1 MLRAFKP
8 LFDASLE
15 ELSKN
20 ESIGEAIPISMVIQ
34 LIISRSPKDL
44 KSPFQVAD
52 WTPRTRYQPTLINL
66 FFIYTMVVS
75 LRTAYANPIDIENE
89 SSVVESIK
97 SQYSQWL
104 DEHESEKERLSLL
117 KGTIENYTKSVQ
129 KKGKSE
135 FVSELPI
142 IMDLLKRGLA
152 A

>member
-52 WTPRTRYQPTLINL
+52 WTPRTRYQPTHIVPTLQLETYARPKHIPNL
-66 FFIYTMVVS
+66 S
-75 LRTAYANPIDIENE
+75 
-89 SSVVESIK
+89 
-97 SQYSQWL
+97 
-104 DEHESEKERLSLL
+104 
-117 KGTIENYTKSVQ
+117 
-129 KKGKSE
+129 
-135 FVSELPI
+135 
-142 IMDLLKRGLA
+142 
-152 A
+152 